1 MRRACRRRVR
11 RCHRPFIASLRLRG
25 SSAAHV
31 STTACSSG
39 VTVAGW
45 PSLTISITVWS
56 LLSWRSS
63 AASNRVS
70 RSWSLFMNSI
80 HAFTKRG
87 ISASTALLSL
97 NTLKMSNIDFAPRP
111 ETTAA
116 ALTPF
121 PATRKVAFAKTVIAR
136 DEAISKGEI
145 LRKFRIVPGH
155 LRFPRQGRCRASRE
169 CEDNSIVDRRHR
181 LYKATDEQSL
191 EWWLP
196 DVGRATV
203 VPQRSP

>member
-1 MRRACRRRVR
+1 MK
-11 RCHRPFIASLRLRG
+11 
-25 SSAAHV
+25 
-31 STTACSSG
+31 
-39 VTVAGW
+39 
-45 PSLTISITVWS
+45 
-56 LLSWRSS
+56 
-63 AASNRVS
+63 
-70 RSWSLFMNSI
+70 SI

-121 PATRKVAFAKTVIAR
+121 LATREVAFAKTVITR

-145 LRKFRIVPGH
+145 LQKFRIVPDH
-155 LRFPRQGRCRASRE
+155 LRFPRQDQCRASRE
-169 CEDNSIVDRRHR
+169 CEGNSIVDHRHR
-181 LYKATDEQSL
+181 LYKMTDEQSL
-191 EWWLP
+191 EWCRP
-196 DVGRATV
+196 DGGRATV